1 MTGPSRAASRLW
13 RWRAAAALVIVAMG
27 IGVTLLAAAAYATMI
42 DDIDAQWR
50 QATAAAAARSGIWL
64 VGAAQTLLVA
74 AQIDHQPANG
84 AGGCGDAVGQALAN
98 DKSYAAVRL
107 EFSDGGAC
115 DDSASELA
123 ATLARAAGE
132 LAARPHLSVSPSVS
146 LAAATIEQSGRSYIA
161 LQAIGSVRP
170 VKATALIA
178 VDAAARAIA
187 LDAAL
192 GGGGVAL
199 MSSAGKILATEP
211 AGLPD
216 PEWAPKDALP
226 LGAGYSIRSA
236 GAGFGG
242 AFSYAT
248 QPIAGS
254 DFFVI
259 ERFSNAPR
267 RSAQLRFLALALAP
281 PLLAALCFALGGA
294 MQGELL
300 QGIDAIKSAMLAK
313 SPDQAP
319 ELAPED
325 AEMPLK
331 LREFAA
337 AYNAMARQ
345 SASHEESLHASLM
358 ENQFLLREL
367 NHRVKSSLQ
376 IIQSYLSLTRRLDR
390 RSGHHTSAAA
400 IEARVQVLSTAYR
413 KAFSEGR
420 MRDVRIRQFAEE
432 IVLFLSQMFEQP
444 GLTIELK
451 ANVAAALVIDRA
463 IPLGLAMV
471 ESLIAGM
478 SAEGAHFVVLQI
490 DEVEDLRVEMRV
502 WTDGVLRPDAP
513 NAKLMGGLALQ
524 LAANVEASGSGT
536 IMHWRFQGRP
546 PPILL
551 SGGEPPLLA

>member
-1 MTGPSRAASRLW
+1 MRRA
-13 RWRAAAALVIVAMG
+13 
-27 IGVTLLAAAAYATMI
+27 
-42 DDIDAQWR
+42 
-50 QATAAAAARSGIWL
+50 
-64 VGAAQTLLVA
+64 
-74 AQIDHQPANG
+74 
-84 AGGCGDAVGQALAN
+84 
-98 DKSYAAVRL
+98 
-107 EFSDGGAC
+107 
-115 DDSASELA
+115 
-123 ATLARAAGE
+123 
-132 LAARPHLSVSPSVS
+132 
-146 LAAATIEQSGRSYIA
+146 
-161 LQAIGSVRP
+161 
-170 VKATALIA
+170 IA
-178 VDAAARAIA
+178 VDAATG
-187 LDAAL
+187 D
-192 GGGGVAL
+192 GGVAL
-199 MSSAGKILATEP
+199 ISAAGKVLATETV
-211 AGLPD
+211 GSPD
-216 PEWAPKDALP
+216 PEWAPEDALP
-226 LGAGYSIRSA
+226 LSAGYNVTAARARS
-236 GAGFGG
+236 GG

-254 DFFVI
+254 DFFVV

-267 RSAQLRFLALALAP
+267 HSAQRRFLALALAP
-281 PLLAALCFALGGA
+281 LLLAAFCFVFGRA

-300 QGIDAIKSAMLAK
+300 QGIDAIKSAMLAR

-325 AEMPLK
+325 AQMPLK
-331 LREFAA
+331 LREFVA
-337 AYNAMARQ
+337 AYNAMARE
-345 SASHEESLHASLM
+345 SASHEESLHASVL

-432 IVLFLSQMFEQP
+432 IVLFLSQMFEPP
-444 GLTIELK
+444 GMTIELK

-490 DEVEDLRVEMRV
+490 DQVEDLRVEMRV

-524 LAANVEASGSGT
+524 LAAIVEASGSGT

-546 PPILL
+546 PPIFCRAAICRRWRESGGASQSRVRCLRISATIRIGDDRKAPIGPHSQAQKASDSSTARLL
-551 SGGEPPLLA
+551 SSSWRPTIAGVTNWPSTTAVSANPAAGMTPLTRSGRATTPTSKRMQKLAIGPRIGMKFRAAASAPNPAACGMPAARQITAVAAPRQRLISETVRR